1 MLCICSGAATRF
13 HWTKNKNYE
22 ILLLLACFVMSF
34 HTCIDWISVHTTIEP
49 RWSPMVACH
58 YDGDIDDRMGG
69 CALARDVRAVGPERE
84 LYEACK
90 SDVRWMAYSK
100 LRWIHARCAIRKAS
114 IRASSPSGPSLTASA
129 IRIALASG
137 LLRKFTRM
145 HSAHLPSTAH
155 RRASAQARRSPR
167 TICICGC
174 GIVP

>member
-1 MLCICSGAATRF
+1 MGMCYVYAVVPQQCFIGQT
-13 HWTKNKNYE
+13 NNNYE
-22 ILLLLACFVMSF
+22 IFLLLACFVMSF

-129 IRIALASG
+129 IRIAHTSG
-137 LLRKFTRM
+137 LLCKFTRM
-145 HSAHLPSTAH
+145 HSLVPRPVARHAQF
-155 RRASAQARRSPR
+155 ASADA
-167 TICICGC
+167 
-174 GIVP
+174 